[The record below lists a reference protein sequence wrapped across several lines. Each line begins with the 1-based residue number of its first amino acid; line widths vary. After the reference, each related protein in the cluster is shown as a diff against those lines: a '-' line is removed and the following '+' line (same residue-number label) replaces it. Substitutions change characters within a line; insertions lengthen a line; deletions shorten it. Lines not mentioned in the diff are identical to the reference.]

1 MLNYP
6 SQTYLNP
13 YNGNQACNPCQYD
26 PLYNSQPV
34 PMTCAQPCA
43 EPCARKKCKKTCNK
57 KNCRKCRKIKIEC
70 EPNCGQACAPQCAP
84 QCPPQCAPCAAPCPP
99 PMPCKDPCPLKSFC
113 DPALGNT
120 CASRPI
126 IDLYSPKRAVP
137 TWKVNFLVSNQTI
150 VASHVDP
157 ELINPWGIVIY
168 NNQLWVA
175 NNGTDRLTN
184 YDLFGNRLLA
194 SVSVREPIHDSAFPT
209 GIAINCGAGFN
220 IGNGAF
226 TRAGLFIVVTE
237 TGTVHVYNPTI
248 DPLNSV
254 LVLNHQLG
262 GEVAKYK
269 GLAVANGVLYL
280 ADFFQGH
287 IDVFD
292 SNFIRLLG
300 YRFIDGDTSDPIPLD
315 YGPTN
320 IVHIGCFLYVIWA
333 RRHPDVSI
341 HAIDGP
347 GAGYISIFGLDGG
360 FIRRFTSRGVL
371 NNPWAMIPAPCDCG
385 FPPGSFLVSN
395 HGDGRINVFD
405 CNGRYVGPLLNP
417 AGLPIAISGLRG
429 LAPHYVDFNE
439 IYFTAAYEENIE
451 GMLGNITRDQI
462 IYF

>member
-6 SQTYLNP
+6 TQTYLNT
-13 YNGNQACNPCQYD
+13 YNTNLGPNMNGIQNQACNPCQYD
-26 PLYNSQPV
+26 PLYNPPQLIPG
-34 PMTCAQPCA
+34 PELCAV
-43 EPCARKKCKKTCNK
+43 KKCKKTCKK
-57 KNCRKCRKIKIEC
+57 KNCKKCRKVD
-70 EPNCGQACAPQCAP
+70 CAPA
-84 QCPPQCAPCAAPCPP
+84 CPPPCPP
-99 PMPCKDPCPLKSFC
+99 PCPPVPCKDPCPLKSFC

-126 IDLYSPKRAVP
+126 LDLYSPKRAVP
-137 TWKVNFLVSNQTI
+137 TWRVNFLVSNQANA
-150 VASHVDP
+150 ASHLDLQ
-157 ELINPWGIVIY
+157 LINPWGIVIY

-175 NNGTDRLTN
+175 INGTDMINN
-184 YDLFGNRLLA
+184 YDLFGNKLLT
-194 SVSVREPIHDSAFPT
+194 SVTVRDPYHDAAFPT
-209 GIAINCGAGFN
+209 GIAINCGGGFE
-220 IGNGAF
+220 IGTVGGAF
-226 TRAGLFIVVTE
+226 TRSGLFIIVTE
-237 TGTVHVYNPTI
+237 MGTVHAYNPVI
-248 DPLNSV
+248 DPANSV

-269 GLAVANGVLYL
+269 GLAIANGVLYL

-292 SNFIRLLG
+292 SNFLRLYG
-300 YRFIDGDTSDPIPLD
+300 YHFIDGDTSDPIPLD
-315 YGPTN
+315 YGPSN
-320 IVHIGCFLYVIWA
+320 VVHIGCYLYVIWA
-333 RRHPDVSI
+333 RRHPDISI

-347 GAGYISIFGLDGG
+347 GTGYISVFGLDGG

-439 IYFTAAYEENIE
+439 IYFTAAYEENVE
-451 GMLGNITRDQI
+451 GMMGNITRDQI